1 MKTALKLCLMLALL
15 LAGFSSTAAER
26 KVRTSKRI
34 LGESYQADVN
44 VLEEAQKVAIQL
56 GQEMLGKIENP
67 GDRSKMEEA
76 MEYMKSAASLLA
88 EARSDRSKINTVIKK
103 QELAFQILLQ
113 LAAKDKR
120 IQKSQKGQPGSK
132 GQTQRM
138 RELEL
143 KMKENQYQNRRLA
156 NPEEEQN
163 QQQNEALQF
172 LNRLRELA
180 QRQGDIN
187 ERLKELQTQLQ
198 AAKDEQEREEIR
210 RQLKRLLEEQKRV
223 LEDIDEL
230 NQRMQQSENNSQMA
244 DAQKELQ
251 QARQA
256 AQQTAKSLDSEKVS
270 KALASGTRAE
280 ESFKDLKD
288 DFRKKTSGRFAEDM
302 RQMREGV
309 REMAEKQKA
318 LNKDLTGAQQRSK
331 RRSLASENKDEKL
344 SEELKAQ
351 NEKLGELLK
360 HAQQVS
366 QQSEFAEPLLHRQL
380 YDAIRNQVQRESKNI
395 GETAQELG
403 RRGELTT
410 GIYRMLQEG
419 TKGQDPKALEIAS
432 ELTKFGRKE
441 SAASIGERSSKDLDE
456 FQRQIEKAAESV
468 LGNEADALRQ
478 ARREIDAL
486 INQLGG
492 ELGRNNQAIRTNRLA
507 MVGGQQPGERQGQ
520 QPGQEGQRG
529 QQGQQPGQEGQR
541 GQQGQQPGQEG
552 QRGQQG
558 QQPGQEGQ
566 RGQQGQQPGQ
576 EGQRGQQGQQPGQ
589 EGQRGQQ
596 GQQPGQEGQR
606 GQQGQQSAQEGQRGQ
621 QGQQSAQEGQ
631 RGQQGQQPGRQPGRG
646 SGQPGDDVDNRS
658 NQPGTTERDPKGRWR
673 GSPNGR
679 GGNDTREELN
689 GGFGGILPLEAGIRA
704 ERDGR
709 NAGPITGDDYANW
722 ADRMRNVEEMVST
735 DGMRNR
741 LSTVRER
748 VRKARVEF
756 KRHSLEPKW
765 ALMQDTVMNP
775 LVEIRDEIS
784 EQLARMNSREAM
796 VPIDRDPVPTRFA
809 DAVRRYYEK
818 LGKDR

>member
-492 ELGRNNQAIRTNRLA
+492 ELGRNNQAIQTNRLA
-507 MVGGQQPGERQGQ
+507 MAGGQQPGER
-520 QPGQEGQRG
+520 
-529 QQGQQPGQEGQR
+529 
-541 GQQGQQPGQEG
+541 QGQQPGQEG

>member
-1 MKTALKLCLMLALL
+1 MKTTLQLLLMLGLV
-15 LAGFSSTAAER
+15 LAGFSTTAGER
-26 KVRTSKRI
+26 KQRTSKRI
-34 LGESYQADVN
+34 LGESYKSDVG
-44 VLEEAQKVAIQL
+44 VLEEAQKMAIEM
-56 GQEMLGKIENP
+56 GQKMLGEMQNP
-67 GDRSKMEEA
+67 TDRGKMAEA
-76 MEYMKSAASLLA
+76 MEHMKAASTLLA
-88 EARSDRSKINTVIKK
+88 DARSDRSKINSVIKK

-120 IQKSQKGQPGSK
+120 IMKGQKGKKGSK
-132 GQTQRM
+132 GQSQRM
-138 RELEL
+138 KELEL

-156 NPEEEQN
+156 DPEEEQN

-198 AAKDEQEREEIR
+198 AAKDEQEKEEIR

-251 QARQA
+251 EARQA
-256 AQQTAKSLDSEKVS
+256 AQQTAKSLDGEKVS

-288 DFRKKTSGRFAEDM
+288 DFRKETAGRFAEDM
-302 RQMREGV
+302 RQMRQEV
-309 REMAEKQKA
+309 REMNEKQKE
-318 LNKDLTGAQQRSK
+318 LNKDLKGTPERSK
-331 RRSLASENKDEKL
+331 RQSLASENKDEKL
-344 SEELKAQ
+344 SEELKSQ
-351 NEKLGELLK
+351 NDKLGELLK
-360 HAQQVS
+360 QAQQVS
-366 QQSEFAEPLLHRQL
+366 QQSEYAEPLLHRQI

-395 GETAQELG
+395 GETAKELG
-403 RRGELTT
+403 ERGRLTT

-419 TKGQDPKALEIAS
+419 TEGQDPKSLEIAS
-432 ELTKFGRKE
+432 ELTKFGFKE
-441 SAASIGERSSKDLDE
+441 SASSIGERSAKDLDE

-478 ARREIDAL
+478 ARREIDSL
-486 INQLGG
+486 LDQIGRELSQKNQ
-492 ELGRNNQAIRTNRLA
+492 QMQTNRYA
-507 MVGGQQPGERQGQ
+507 MAGGQQPGNE
-520 QPGQEGQRG
+520 
-529 QQGQQPGQEGQR
+529 
-541 GQQGQQPGQEG
+541 
-552 QRGQQG
+552 
-558 QQPGQEGQ
+558 
-566 RGQQGQQPGQ
+566 
-576 EGQRGQQGQQPGQ
+576 QQGQQPGQ

-606 GQQGQQSAQEGQRGQ
+606 GQQGQQSG
-621 QGQQSAQEGQ
+621 QEGQ
-631 RGQQGQQPGRQPGRG
+631 RGQQGQQPGQEGQRGPQGQQPGQEGQRGQQGAQPGQRGQEGQQTGRQPGRG
-646 SGQPGDDVDNRS
+646 NGQPGDDNDTGS
-658 NQPGTTERDPKGRWR
+658 NEPGTVERDPNGRR
-673 GSPNGR
+673 AENPNGR
-679 GGNDTREELN
+679 GGRANNREDSN
-689 GGFGGILPLEAGIRA
+689 GGFGGILPLQPGIRA
-704 ERDGR
+704 EHDPR
-709 NAGPITGDDYANW
+709 NAGPITGEDYADW

-735 DGMRNR
+735 DDMRNR

-748 VRKARVEF
+748 VRKARAEF
-756 KRHSLEPKW
+756 KRHSKEPKW
-765 ALMQDTVMNP
+765 ALMENTVMSP

-784 EQLARMNSREAM
+784 DQLARMNSREAM